1 MNAPV
6 NRRLAN
12 AMIAARAGWAS
23 PPRMGPGAA
32 GELFMRRMQA
42 LISEKLA
49 PRRLARYIE
58 IRDAVRESVRRL
70 KAGNRRS
77 AGETLAACAA
87 RLPELADDSEVED
100 LARSWIDQAWAY
112 LDARDGNHAAA
123 AERLRLAMAS
133 DTRLER
139 MHGYDLMHIGRIN
152 TVHLWLR
159 VQAASG
165 ATDAALDC
173 ANAVVAYV
181 NGFGDTL
188 PLGEGWSRQAAAR
201 IPADLAAA
209 MTWRVAGEAGVILDG
224 MNRTRARRSLRRLP
238 ALEMLDAEVY
248 GEISEWTRIKHAWAG
263 GRADDFLTRVVP
275 YLAAGRRETHLW
287 YVVLL
292 DLCRAALGLRPEAA
306 RLFNADVIERARED
320 SAMPRRLLRNFE
332 RLADDSPETHWI
344 APGLSRRFHL
354 VCVGLPRSGVV
365 SLYTLFRN
373 FRAANEYAEAD
384 TIRML
389 LDHRRGRVSD
399 GELRAWLVRRD
410 AASALE
416 MDAASFLH
424 PVAGLLAEIS
434 AETRFVL
441 PVREPCAWFE
451 SYIRELLR
459 VYGRLRA
466 RGRSPPDWQRE
477 YGEML
482 VGHFDWREI
491 ATERARRASLPDVA
505 RRFLAHWAQA
515 TGKLLDVLPP
525 ERSIILRT
533 EDLGPGRARLA
544 AFAGQTPDSLTG
556 DSHSNRS
563 ASAPNP
569 LASLDEAW
577 LRRTADEICG
587 PTHARALRRCK
598 V

>member
-1 MNAPV
+1 MIAPV
-6 NRRLAN
+6 NKRLAN

-23 PPRMGPGAA
+23 PPRMGSGAA

-42 LISEKLA
+42 LISQKLA
-49 PRRLARYIE
+49 PRRLARYVE
-58 IRDAVRESVRRL
+58 IRDAVRESVRDL
-70 KAGNRRS
+70 KAGHRQAAR
-77 AGETLAACAA
+77 ETLAACAA
-87 RLPELADDSEVED
+87 RLPELAGDSELED

-112 LDARDGNHAAA
+112 LDARDGNYARAE
-123 AERLRLAMAS
+123 ERLRLAMDS

-159 VQAASG
+159 VLAAKG

-173 ANAVVAYV
+173 ANAVLAYV

-188 PLGEGWSRQAAAR
+188 PLGGGWSRQAAAR

-224 MNRTRARRSLRRLP
+224 MSRVRGHRSLRRLS
-238 ALEMLDAEVY
+238 ALDLLDAEVY
-248 GEISEWTRIKHAWAG
+248 GEITEWTRIKRAWVE

-292 DLCRAALGLRPEAA
+292 DLCRATLGLRPKAA

-320 SAMPRRLLRNFE
+320 PTMPRRLLRNFE
-332 RLADDSPETHWI
+332 GLADDSPDARWT
-344 APGLSRRFHL
+344 ASGPARRFHL

-389 LDHRRGRVSD
+389 LDHRKGRVSD

-410 AASALE
+410 AESALE

-424 PVAGLLAEIS
+424 PVAGMLAEIS
-434 AETRFVL
+434 AKTRFVL
-441 PVREPCAWFE
+441 PIREPCVWFE

-459 VYGRLRA
+459 IYGRLRE
-466 RGRSPPDWQRE
+466 RGQSPPDWQRE

-505 RRFLAHWAQA
+505 RRFLTHWAQA

-544 AFAGQTPDSLTG
+544 AFVGQMPESLTG
-556 DSHSNRS
+556 DSHSNPS
-563 ASAPNP
+563 PPGPSP
-569 LASLDEAW
+569 LVGLDEEW

-587 PTHARALRRCK
+587 PTHTRALRRRE